1 MKNKVSRKIF
11 GGIAIIGILVI
22 IFLILPASIKGPMK
36 ESIQSFTM
44 PWSPDVIAIIKDAKV
59 PQNDVSFGSMLARY
73 KGAAWTIGEKN
84 VDENGNGTMTVYGD
98 AYKVNVEMPSVMADD
113 TNITYQNCH
122 VRLKFDVTR
131 ANGEVTKGTLVSV
144 SAAENE
150 YDQQSPYYQLLLNFL
165 CGNN

>member
-1 MKNKVSRKIF
+1 MKNKVSRKVIGF
-11 GGIAIIGILVI
+11 IAIIGLLVI

-44 PWSPDVIAIIKDAKV
+44 PWSPDVIKQIKDAKV
-59 PQNDVSFGSMLARY
+59 PNNDVSFGSMLARY

-84 VDENGNGTMTVYGD
+84 VDENGNGSMTIYGD
-98 AYKVNVEMPSVMADD
+98 AYKVDVEVENPNADD
-113 TNITYQNCH
+113 TNTSYPNCH

-131 ANGEVTKGTLVSV
+131 ANGELTKGTLVSV

-150 YDQQSPYYQLLLNFL
+150 YTQESPYYQLLLNFL
-165 CGNN
+165 CSH